1 MRKNYVAGE
10 WFSTNEA
17 IEVHHP
23 YDNEV
28 YDAVPSATEEDAARA
43 LDAAE
48 RGARQ
53 AMQMGPHKRYEAMLK
68 AASLLDQR
76 QEDFAKAI
84 TMENGKPLKESRVEA
99 MRCVDVLRLSAFEG
113 TQLRGDQMPYDSAV
127 NGAGK
132 MGFSLRVPCG
142 IVVAITPF
150 NFPLMLALHKLGPAL
165 ATGNAVILKPA
176 SVTPISSVM
185 ITELLHEAGFDGD
198 ILQLVTG
205 SGSKLGAALV
215 SDPRPRKISF
225 TGSAEV
231 GLNLAQNAG
240 LKKLSLELGSNS
252 PMVVLPDADI
262 KEVAKHVSM
271 GGYANAGQ
279 VCISLQRAI
288 VVDSVYDEFLEES
301 SKLIK
306 DIKIGSPLEEDTDM
320 ASMIEEKEAA
330 RVESEVKE
338 AAGAGAEIVVG
349 GEREGSVVAPTLVA
363 NAKPDMKIVCGEVF
377 GPVVASLS
385 VKNVDEAIEMAN
397 DTEYGLSTSIFT
409 SDVTNAMRFAR
420 DAEAGNIHIN
430 WSPQWRADFMPY
442 GGLKKSGIGKEGMRS
457 ACMEMTEE
465 KSVVFHGIP
474 PVSQ

>member
-1 MRKNYVAGE
+1 MRKNYISGSWVE
-10 WFSTNEA
+10 TDEA
-17 IEVHHP
+17 IEVRHP
-23 YDNEV
+23 YDDEV
-28 YDAVPSATEEDAARA
+28 YDAVPSATAADAAKA
-43 LDAAE
+43 IDAAE
-48 RGARQ
+48 RGVKQ
-53 AMQMGPHKRYEAMLK
+53 AAQMGAYKRYEAMLK
-68 AASLLDQR
+68 AAALMEER
-76 QEDFAKAI
+76 QEEFAKAI
-84 TMENGKPLKESRVEA
+84 TMENGKPLKEARVEA

-113 TQLRGDQMPYDSAV
+113 SQLRGDQMPYDSAV

-176 SVTPISSVM
+176 SLTPVSSVM
-185 ITELLHEAGFDGD
+185 LTELLHEAGFEGD

-205 SGSKLGAALV
+205 SGATLGSALV
-215 SDPRPRKISF
+215 SDPRPRKVSF

-231 GLNLAQNAG
+231 GLELAGIAG

-252 PMVVLPDADI
+252 PMVVLPDADM

-288 VVDSVYDEFLEES
+288 VVGSVYDDFLEES
-301 SKLIK
+301 TKAIK
-306 DIKIGSPLEEDTDM
+306 GIKVGSPLEEDTDM
-320 ASMIEEKEAA
+320 ASMIEEKEAV
-330 RVESEVKE
+330 RVEEQVKK
-338 AAGAGAEIVVG
+338 AAGSGAKVVVG
-349 GEREGSVVAPTLVA
+349 GERDGAVVAPTLVA
-363 NAKPDMKIVCGEVF
+363 DASPDMEIVCGEVF
-377 GPVVASLS
+377 GPVVASMQ
-385 VKNVDEAIEMAN
+385 VKDVDEAIALAN

-409 SDVTNAMRFAR
+409 SDVNSAMRFAR
-420 DAEAGNIHIN
+420 DAEAGNIHVN

-457 ACMEMTEE
+457 ACLEMTEE
-465 KSVVFHGIP
+465 KSVVFHGVP
-474 PVSQ
+474 QAT